1 MRRFRLMFLSLC
13 AVACSVSANS
23 DIKTTSSDERTERF
37 IPVELFTGAEWD
49 GRHLLTMKEVSTSTC
64 ASYNGRDCDVFNIVG
79 PFRTAEFKTK
89 IEWAGDQVSYY
100 RRTFTIPNRGDV
112 ISYFTINN
120 SRDGLV
126 RVFDKRKQWGERTYD
141 GLGSKFPLGNWKQGE
156 VRSYPSKRP
165 TKIEIVELYGKND
178 CLTFRWTI
186 GDGSKRNSDNIY
198 TFCPNVGLTN
208 IQPVKRAKANT

>member
-1 MRRFRLMFLSLC
+1 MRRFRLVYLSLWL
-13 AVACSVSANS
+13 ATSSVSANDGMS
-23 DIKTTSSDERTERF
+23 TTSGMKTERF
-37 IPVELFTGAEWD
+37 IPIELFTGAEWD

-64 ASYNGRDCDVFNIVG
+64 ASYKGRDCDVFNIVG

-100 RRTFTIPNRGDV
+100 RRTFTTPNQGNV

-126 RVFDKRKQWGERTYD
+126 RVYDKRRQRGERTYD
-141 GLGSKFPLGNWKQGE
+141 GLGAKFPLGNWKQGE
-156 VRSYPSKRP
+156 VRSFPSKRP
-165 TKIEIVELYGKND
+165 SKIEIVELYAKND

-186 GDGSKRNSDNIY
+186 GDGSKRNSDNNY
-198 TFCPNVGLTN
+198 TFCPNKGLVAIKPN
-208 IQPVKRAKANT
+208 YGKK

>member
-1 MRRFRLMFLSLC
+1 MNNVSKLSLLILSTVMTVQSN
-13 AVACSVSANS
+13 AVNNEQEV
-23 DIKTTSSDERTERF
+23 KETRF
-37 IPVELFTGAEWD
+37 IPVELFTGSKWNGKHE
-49 GRHLLTMKEVSTSTC
+49 LTMKEVSTSTC
-64 ASYNGRDCDVFNIVG
+64 SSYNGRPCSEFKIVG
-79 PFRTAEFKTK
+79 PFKTDEFKTK

-100 RRTFTIPNRGDV
+100 RRTFTIPSRGDV

-126 RVFDKRKQWGERTYD
+126 RVFDKRKQWGERFYD

-165 TKIEIVELYGKND
+165 TKIEILELYGEND

-186 GDGSKRNSDNIY
+186 GDGSRRNSDNIY

-208 IQPVKRAKANT
+208 IQPVKRAKANA